1 MSSSDAVS
9 LEIVDGSLQRLT
21 WTEPVLLDL
30 YATDIIIHETILH
43 KSRVQ
48 NVTTSLPDLKRLALL
63 DSLLGAIERW
73 FDAFHAVPNSQWIGT
88 PFGPFSQYGRCAM
101 LLFKLMT
108 LDEPGWEKEDVV
120 KRANLLE
127 ILDRLA
133 KRLDT
138 IPHDLQLV
146 DTPQGS
152 DSGLFF
158 KAPKLIRGMR
168 ASFAAEL
175 NNGLAQPPLQHTDLQ
190 TPTNPKTAELLGNAP
205 DPNDVL
211 MLLADDPF
219 MAEMFCIHGPFD
231 LYD

>member
-1 MSSSDAVS
+1 M
-9 LEIVDGSLQRLT
+9 
-21 WTEPVLLDL
+21 LLDL

-43 KSRVQ
+43 KPWVQ
-48 NVTTSLPDLKRLALL
+48 NTTSLPDLKRLSLL

-73 FDAFHAVPNSQWIGT
+73 FDVFHAVPNSQWIGT
-88 PFGPFSQYGRCAM
+88 PFGSFTQYGHCAI
-101 LLFKLMT
+101 LLFKLTT
-108 LDEPGWEKEDVV
+108 LDEPGWDKEDVA

-133 KRLDT
+133 TRLDT
-138 IPHDLQLV
+138 IPHELQLV
-146 DTPQGS
+146 DTPEGS

-158 KAPKLIRGMR
+158 KGPKLIRGMR

-175 NNGLAQPPLQHTDLQ
+175 NNALAQPLSQQADLQ
-190 TPTNPKTAELLGNAP
+190 TPTNPKTAELLSNTP
-205 DPNDVL
+205 DPDDVL